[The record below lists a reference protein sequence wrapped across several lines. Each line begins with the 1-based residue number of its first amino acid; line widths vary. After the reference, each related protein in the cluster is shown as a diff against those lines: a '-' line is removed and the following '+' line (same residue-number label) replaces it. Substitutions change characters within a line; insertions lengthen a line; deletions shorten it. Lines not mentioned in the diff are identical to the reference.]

1 MASTLHPSQVWHLGV
16 PWPILLSFCLSVF
29 PSSWYFTL
37 HGLPTWLRLLTVW
50 WSLNSDTSYVVA
62 SFEREHSKSKSPKT
76 PGQKLQR
83 EPWESVTYKASPES
97 KTGYHMTCAYQEMR
111 FTGNTARKPVTVVYR
126 PLTKNSEIRKKEF
139 IRSSNQKPVT
149 KFLINPTY
157 TR

>member
-1 MASTLHPSQVWHLGV
+1 MASTLHPSHVWHLGA
-16 PWPILLSFCLSVF
+16 PWPHLALCLSVCLSLF
-29 PSSWYFTL
+29 MVFHPS
-37 HGLPTWLRLLTVW
+37 GLPTWLRLLTVW

-62 SFEREHSKSKSPKT
+62 SFEREHSKNKSPKT

-126 PLTKNSEIRKKEF
+126 PLTKNSEIHKKEF